1 MDHSRHA
8 SGASHGHT
16 GHDHGHEHGP
26 ASLPRRLLRETMGHR
41 HAGPQ
46 TDATLES
53 NERGIAAL
61 KLSLIALLATA
72 LFQAG
77 VFVASGSAGLLA
89 ETLHNFSDALTAAP
103 LWVAFALMRRRPD
116 RRFTYGYGRAEDVA
130 GVIIVGVIFAS
141 AGLSAWES
149 VRRLLDLHPPGHLP
163 WVMAAAVAGF
173 AGNEAVALFRIR
185 VGREIGSAAL
195 VADGQH
201 ARIDGLG
208 SLAVLVGAAL
218 ALAGFP
224 LADPIVGLAI
234 TVLVIVIGWSAAVS
248 IWRRLMD
255 YVEPELLEGI
265 EDAAA
270 AAAGEGAVHD
280 VRVRWLGHRLR
291 AELHLE
297 VDEDLPTAES
307 HRLAEEVRHAL
318 LHTQPML
325 TAVDIHID
333 PCGHGGQ
340 DPHHITAHHFPKRR
354 PDEGRP

>member
-1 MDHSRHA
+1 MDHTRHSA
-8 SGASHGHT
+8 PTSHTHGP
-16 GHDHGHEHGP
+16 HDRDHEHGP
-26 ASLPRRLLRETMGHR
+26 SPLLRGLLSETLGHT
-41 HAGPQ
+41 HAGPE
-46 TDATLES
+46 TDAALES

-61 KLSLIALLATA
+61 KLSLVALLATA
-72 LFQAG
+72 LLQVG
-77 VFVASGSAGLLA
+77 VFAVSGSAGLLA
-89 ETLHNFSDALTAAP
+89 ETLHNASDALTAVP
-103 LWVAFALMRRRPD
+103 LWIAFTLVGRRPD

-130 GVIIVGVIFAS
+130 GVIIVAVIFAS

-149 VRRLLDLHPPGHLP
+149 VRRLLDLHAPGHLP

-173 AGNEAVALFRIR
+173 LGNEGVALFRIR
-185 VGREIGSAAL
+185 VGRQIGSAAL

-224 LADPIVGLAI
+224 VADPIVGLVI
-234 TVLVIVIGWSAAVS
+234 TALVIVIGWSAAVS

-255 YVEPELLEGI
+255 YVEPEVLEGL
-265 EDAAA
+265 EEAAA
-270 AAAGEGAVHD
+270 GAAGEGDVHD
-280 VRVRWLGHRLR
+280 VRVRWIGHRLR

-297 VDEDLPTAES
+297 VDEDLPTSES

-318 LHTQPML
+318 LHAQPML
-325 TAVDIHID
+325 AAVDIHID

-354 PDEGRP
+354 PD